1 MSKNKKILLTAFI
14 VPFINMVIYLIEF
27 SLNCKE
33 DSELNFGCYSEFFG
47 FYAIFLIVPFLLFLS
62 LILPKKILKFKIEA
76 IKTLSLMWVFGWILI
91 FISWFLAGRIH
102 GLIY

>member
-27 SLNCKE
+27 SLNCRE
-33 DSELNFGCYSEFFG
+33 DSELNFGYFSEFFG

-62 LILPKKILKFKIEA
+62 LILPKKILKSKIEA
-76 IKTLSLMWVFGWILI
+76 IKTLSLMWIFGWILI
-91 FISWFLAGRIH
+91 FISWFLTGRIH
-102 GLIY
+102 ELIY

>member
-27 SLNCKE
+27 SLNCQE
-33 DSELNFGCYSEFFG
+33 DYELNFNYYSLFFG
-47 FYAIFLIVPFLLFLS
+47 FYAMFLIVPFLLFLS
-62 LILPKKILKFKIEA
+62 LVLPKRILKFKIEA
-76 IKTLSLMWVFGWILI
+76 IKTLSLMWIFGWILI

-102 GLIY
+102 ELIY

>member
-27 SLNCKE
+27 SLNCQE
-33 DSELNFGCYSEFFG
+33 DYELNFGYFSEFFG

-76 IKTLSLMWVFGWILI
+76 IKTLSLMWIFGWILI

-102 GLIY
+102 ELIY

>member
-1 MSKNKKILLTAFI
+1 MSKNKKILLTAFV

-27 SLNCKE
+27 SLNCRE
-33 DSELNFGCYSEFFG
+33 DSELNFGYFSEFFG

-76 IKTLSLMWVFGWILI
+76 IKTLILMWIFGWILI

-102 GLIY
+102 ELIY

>member
-33 DSELNFGCYSEFFG
+33 DSEMNFGYFSEFFG
-47 FYAIFLIVPFLLFLS
+47 FYAIFLIVPFLIFLS
-62 LILPKKILKFKIEA
+62 LVLPKRILKFKIEA

-91 FISWFLAGRIH
+91 FISVFLEGRIYE
-102 GLIY
+102 LIY

>member
-1 MSKNKKILLTAFI
+1 MSKNKKILLTAFV

-27 SLNCKE
+27 SLNCRE
-33 DSELNFGCYSEFFG
+33 DSELNFGYFSEFFG

-76 IKTLSLMWVFGWILI
+76 IKTLSLMWFFGWILI
-91 FISWFLAGRIH
+91 FASWFLAGRIH
-102 GLIY
+102 ELIY

>member
-1 MSKNKKILLTAFI
+1 MSKNKKILLTAFV

-33 DSELNFGCYSEFFG
+33 DSELNFGYFSEFFG

-76 IKTLSLMWVFGWILI
+76 IKTLSLMWIFGWILI

>member
-1 MSKNKKILLTAFI
+1 MSKNKKILLTAFT

-33 DSELNFGCYSEFFG
+33 DSELNFAYSELFG

-102 GLIY
+102 ELIY

>member
-1 MSKNKKILLTAFI
+1 MSKNKKILLTAFV

-33 DSELNFGCYSEFFG
+33 DSEMNFGYFSEFFG

-76 IKTLSLMWVFGWILI
+76 IKTLSLMWFFGWILI
-91 FISWFLAGRIH
+91 FISWFLAGKIH

>member
-14 VPFINMVIYLIEF
+14 VPFINMLIYLIEF
-27 SLNCKE
+27 SLNCRE
-33 DSELNFGCYSEFFG
+33 DSELNFGYYSEFFG

-76 IKTLSLMWVFGWILI
+76 IKTLSLMWIFGWILI
-91 FISWFLAGRIH
+91 FASWFLAGRIH

>member
-14 VPFINMVIYLIEF
+14 VPFINMVFYLIEF

-33 DSELNFGCYSEFFG
+33 DSEMNFGYFSEFFA

-76 IKTLSLMWVFGWILI
+76 IKTLSLMWIFGWILI

-102 GLIY
+102 ELIY